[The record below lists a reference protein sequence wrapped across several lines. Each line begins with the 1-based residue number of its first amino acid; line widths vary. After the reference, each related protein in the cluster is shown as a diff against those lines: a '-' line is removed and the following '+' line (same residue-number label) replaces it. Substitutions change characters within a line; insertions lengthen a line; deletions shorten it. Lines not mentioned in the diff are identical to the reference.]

1 MPLKAIK
8 RLLITGWCMLLY
20 TNLYAQQDTLYL
32 SLQQLF
38 ERGTEQHL
46 QLAADRLKEKM
57 ANERAK
63 TARTARLPELNVGLK
78 GGFLGQPVV
87 WQNGMDNPTY
97 PDSPDWQQ
105 NYAIDFT
112 QPIYQ
117 GGKIRYTIRQA
128 DLQQEIARLQTVTD
142 QADIKLVLLEQ
153 YLNLFSLYKQ
163 YLVLNRKI
171 EESEQR
177 LKDIR
182 QMKAEGIITN
192 NDVLRSE
199 MQLTND
205 RLSRKETENNIRIVS
220 QQLDI
225 LVGLDERL
233 LLVPDT
239 TLLNQECSTTGYDDY
254 VNRAFLSDPALLLL
268 RKQTEL
274 AENNIRL
281 TRAEQLPRLSLTAS
295 NTSRFA
301 YLDRY
306 VQQQLEHRSLFLLPP
321 FIALQEPA
329 QDERSPTECAAD
341 AKRRRTEATAYPHEC
356 TGSPAEASR
365 SNRPRGSFETIGETG
380 GRELPNHAEPVY
392 EPTGHSD
399 GPARCRQPAAECRTA
414 TDHCPY
420 SSNLHLLRITTSHR
434 SLINRIRQIP
444 TLTTL
449 FPLCP
454 NTN

>member
-1 MPLKAIK
+1 
-8 RLLITGWCMLLY
+8 
-20 TNLYAQQDTLYL
+20 
-32 SLQQLF
+32 
-38 ERGTEQHL
+38 
-46 QLAADRLKEKM
+46 M

-239 TLLNQECSTTGYDDY
+239 TLLNQECSTTTVPSCQTRPCFCSG
-254 VNRAFLSDPALLLL
+254 NR
-268 RKQTEL
+268 RNWQK
-274 AENNIRL
+274 
-281 TRAEQLPRLSLTAS
+281 
-295 NTSRFA
+295 
-301 YLDRY
+301 
-306 VQQQLEHRSLFLLPP
+306 
-321 FIALQEPA
+321 
-329 QDERSPTECAAD
+329 
-341 AKRRRTEATAYPHEC
+341 
-356 TGSPAEASR
+356 
-365 SNRPRGSFETIGETG
+365 
-380 GRELPNHAEPVY
+380 
-392 EPTGHSD
+392 
-399 GPARCRQPAAECRTA
+399 
-414 TDHCPY
+414 
-420 SSNLHLLRITTSHR
+420 TTSG
-434 SLINRIRQIP
+434 
-444 TLTTL
+444 
-449 FPLCP
+449 
-454 NTN
+454 

>member
-38 ERGTEQHL
+38 ERGTEQYL

-254 VNRAFLSDPALLLL
+254 V
-268 RKQTEL
+268 
-274 AENNIRL
+274 
-281 TRAEQLPRLSLTAS
+281 EQLPRLSLTAS
-295 NTSRFA
+295 NTLARPVSRTLTDMYNNSWNIGLSFSYPLSSLYRNRHKMKEA
-301 YLDRY
+301 RQNVLLMRNAEEQKQQHIRMN
-306 VQQQLEHRSLFLLPP
+306 VQAALL
-321 FIALQEPA
+321 
-329 QDERSPTECAAD
+329 
-341 AKRRRTEATAYPHEC
+341 KHHEATDRVEALRL
-356 TGSPAEASR
+356 SVKQAEENYR
-365 SNRPRGSFETIGETG
+365 IMQNRYMNQLAILTDLLDADNLRLNA
-380 GRELPNHAEPVY
+380 EL
-392 EPTGHSD
+392 
-399 GPARCRQPAAECRTA
+399 Q
-414 TDHCPY
+414 
-420 SSNLHLLRITTSHR
+420 
-434 SLINRIRQIP
+434 
-444 TLTTL
+444 LTTARTQVIYTYYEL
-449 FPLCP
+449 QRAIGAL
-454 NTN
+454 

>member
-46 QLAADRLKEKM
+46 QLAADRLKEEI
-57 ANERAK
+57 AHERTK

-78 GGFLGQPVV
+78 GGFLGQPVI
-87 WQNGMDNPTY
+87 WQNGMSNPTY

-128 DLQQEIARLQTVTD
+128 DLEQEIARLQTATD
-142 QADIKLVLLEQ
+142 QADIKLALLEQ

-171 EESEQR
+171 DESEQR

-205 RLSRKETENNIRIVS
+205 RLSKNETENNIRIVS
-220 QQLDI
+220 QQLNI
-225 LVGLDERL
+225 LIGLDEHL
-233 LLVPDT
+233 LLIPDT
-239 TLLNQECSTTGYDDY
+239 TLLSQKCPTTDYNDY
-254 VNRAFLSDPALLLL
+254 VTQAALSDPALLLL

-295 NTSRFA
+295 NTLARPVSRTLTDM
-301 YLDRY
+301 YNNSWNIGL
-306 VQQQLEHRSLFLLPP
+306 LKHR
-321 FIALQEPA
+321 
-329 QDERSPTECAAD
+329 
-341 AKRRRTEATAYPHEC
+341 EATDRVEALRL
-356 TGSPAEASR
+356 SVRQAEENYR
-365 SNRPRGSFETIGETG
+365 IMQNRYMNQLAILTDLLDADNLRLNA
-380 GRELPNHAEPVY
+380 EL
-392 EPTGHSD
+392 
-399 GPARCRQPAAECRTA
+399 Q
-414 TDHCPY
+414 
-420 SSNLHLLRITTSHR
+420 
-434 SLINRIRQIP
+434 
-444 TLTTL
+444 LTTARTQVIYTYYEL
-449 FPLCP
+449 QRAIGAL
-454 NTN
+454 

>member
-142 QADIKLVLLEQ
+142 QADIWNNTLTC
-153 YLNLFSLYKQ
+153 S
-163 YLVLNRKI
+163 
-171 EESEQR
+171 
-177 LKDIR
+177 
-182 QMKAEGIITN
+182 ACTN
-192 NDVLRSE
+192 N
-199 MQLTND
+199 
-205 RLSRKETENNIRIVS
+205 IW
-220 QQLDI
+220 
-225 LVGLDERL
+225 
-233 LLVPDT
+233 
-239 TLLNQECSTTGYDDY
+239 Y
-254 VNRAFLSDPALLLL
+254 
-268 RKQTEL
+268 
-274 AENNIRL
+274 
-281 TRAEQLPRLSLTAS
+281 
-295 NTSRFA
+295 
-301 YLDRY
+301 
-306 VQQQLEHRSLFLLPP
+306 
-321 FIALQEPA
+321 
-329 QDERSPTECAAD
+329 
-341 AKRRRTEATAYPHEC
+341 
-356 TGSPAEASR
+356 
-365 SNRPRGSFETIGETG
+365 
-380 GRELPNHAEPVY
+380 
-392 EPTGHSD
+392 
-399 GPARCRQPAAECRTA
+399 
-414 TDHCPY
+414 
-420 SSNLHLLRITTSHR
+420 
-434 SLINRIRQIP
+434 
-444 TLTTL
+444 
-449 FPLCP
+449 
-454 NTN
+454 